1 MKTQKQNERK
11 KKHKEEEEEEE
22 EEEENTVY
30 VLENSIQSNLQISG
44 GEKNPLAGWFFQSCL
59 N

>member
-11 KKHKEEEEEEE
+11 KKHKEEEE

-44 GEKNPLAGWFFQSCL
+44 GEKNNSILKQEIYFA
-59 N
+59 